1 MLITKKHLPRRTFLH
16 GMGVT
21 LALPLLDSMIPAQT
35 LTRKTAA
42 APSPRLGFVY
52 VPHGAIMDQW
62 TPATEGAGYEIT
74 RILKPL
80 EPFRDRMTIVSGCGH
95 RAADSTAVHS
105 LSPTTWLSG
114 VRPKPTQG
122 SDAYAGITAD
132 QIAAQAIGQDNILPS
147 MELAIEDHSGLIGA
161 CDRDYGCIY
170 MNTLSWRTHTTPLPM
185 EINPRK
191 VFERMFGSGGSAE
204 DRLARIEGDRSILD
218 AVMKEA
224 TGLEAKVGP
233 QDRAK
238 IGEYLENVREIER
251 RIQKAS
257 QQVDPNMQLPEQPAG
272 IPFSYDEHVGI
283 MYDLLALAYQAN
295 ISRVFTFMMA
305 REVSNRTYPQ
315 VGVPD
320 GHHATSHHQNRA
332 DKIEKLVKIQN
343 YHLTLFTKF
352 LEKLNT
358 TKDGDGSLLDHS
370 LILYGS
376 GLGDGNLHRHS
387 DLPCLLAGK
396 LNGKFE
402 TGYHLDYKENTP
414 MANLLV
420 TMLDSV
426 GIPIEKIGDS
436 TGRLL
441 LDYRKVG

>member
-1 MLITKKHLPRRTFLH
+1 MLITKKHLPRRTFLR

-35 LTRKTAA
+35 LTRNTAA

-62 TPATEGAGYEIT
+62 TPSTEGAGFEFSP
-74 RILKPL
+74 ILKPL
-80 EPFRDRMTIVSGCGH
+80 EPFRDRLNIISGMGH

-122 SDAYAGITAD
+122 SDAFAGVTAD
-132 QIAAQAIGQDNILPS
+132 QIAALTIGQDNILPS

-170 MNTLSWRTHTTPLPM
+170 MNTLSWRTPTTPLPM

-191 VFERMFGSGGSAE
+191 VFERMFGQGGSAA
-204 DRLARIEGDRSILD
+204 DRMARIEGDRSILD

-224 TGLEAKVGP
+224 TGLQAKVGP
-233 QDRAK
+233 QDK
-238 IGEYLENVREIER
+238 LKLNEYLENVREIER
-251 RIQKAS
+251 RIQKAG
-257 QQVDPNMQLPEQPAG
+257 QQVDASMKLPEQPAG
-272 IPFSYDEHVGI
+272 IPFSYEEHVGI

-295 ISRVFTFMMA
+295 ISRVFTLMMA

-315 VGVPD
+315 VGVHD

-358 TKDGDGSLLDHS
+358 TRDGDGTLLDHS

-376 GLGDGNLHRHS
+376 NMSNSNAHNHFPLPTLLVGGGAGTMKGGRHI
-387 DLPCLLAGK
+387 
-396 LNGKFE
+396 
-402 TGYHLDYKENTP
+402 KEADHTP
-414 MANLLV
+414 MTNVLL
-420 TMLDSV
+420 TMLHKSGV
-426 GIPIEKIGDS
+426 PVESLGDS
-436 TGRLL
+436 TG
-441 LDYRKVG
+441 VIATA

>member
-1 MLITKKHLPRRTFLH
+1 MLIPKKHLPRRTFLR

-21 LALPLLDSMIPAQT
+21 LALPLLDSMLPAQT
-35 LTRKTAA
+35 ALRKTAA

-52 VPHGAIMDQW
+52 VPHGAIMDKW
-62 TPATEGAGYEIT
+62 TPVTEGAGFEFSP
-74 RILKPL
+74 ILKPL
-80 EPFRDRMTIVSGCGH
+80 EPFRDRLTIVSGLGH

-122 SDAYAGITAD
+122 TDAFAGVTAD
-132 QIAAQAIGQDNILPS
+132 QVAAQAIGQDTILPS

-170 MNTLSWRTHTTPLPM
+170 MNTLSWRTPTTPLPM

-191 VFERMFGSGGSAE
+191 VFERMFGQGGSAS

-218 AVMKEA
+218 AVTKEA
-224 TGLEAKVGP
+224 TGLQAKLGP
-233 QDRAK
+233 QDRVK
-238 IGEYLENVREIER
+238 ISEYLENIREIER

-257 QQVDPNMQLPEQPAG
+257 QQVDPNMKLPEQPAG

-315 VGVPD
+315 VGVHD
-320 GHHATSHHQNRA
+320 GHHATSHHQNRT

-343 YHLTLFTKF
+343 FHLTLFTKF
-352 LEKLNT
+352 IEKLNT
-358 TKDGDGSLLDHS
+358 TQDGDGSLLDHS

-376 GLGDGNLHRHS
+376 NMSNSNAHNHFPLPTLVLGGG
-387 DLPCLLAGK
+387 AGTMK
-396 LNGKFE
+396 GGHHIKQPD
-402 TGYHLDYKENTP
+402 HTP
-414 MANLLV
+414 MTNVLL
-420 TMLDSV
+420 TMLHKAGVPVESL
-426 GIPIEKIGDS
+426 GDS
-436 TGRLL
+436 TG
-441 LDYRKVG
+441 VIETA